1 MARLSTSMRRA
12 ALLYVACFVSPVVF
26 AEPVDFAH
34 DVLPILKAHCAKCH
48 TDGEYKGSFSL
59 DTREALLASEAVT
72 AGNSGDSLLVQL
84 LTEEDPAD
92 RMPQKADPLS
102 EEDIAILR
110 AWIDEGLVWE
120 EGFTFRQATWS
131 APLKPRMPSLPP
143 ASGAATHPV
152 DRIVL
157 AYFRERS
164 VEPPPPLDDVAF
176 VRRAY
181 LDLIGLLPEPGEVD
195 AYISDRNSKKRE
207 KLVAELL
214 ARDADYAA
222 HWMSFWN
229 DLLRNDYAGT
239 GYIDGGRK
247 QISSWLYDALLTNQ
261 PYNRFVRDLID
272 PSEESEGFIRGI
284 QWRGNVNASQVQEVQ
299 FAQNITQ
306 VFLGENMKCASCH
319 DSFIND
325 WKLADAYGLAA
336 IIAEQPLEMH
346 RCDKP
351 AGEMARAR
359 FLFPELGDI
368 DPAAPKEE
376 RLKQAAALMTS
387 PDNGRLTRTIVNRL
401 WRNLMG
407 RGLVEPVDI
416 MANRPWSEDL
426 LDFLAADL
434 ANNGYDLKK
443 TLALMATSRPYAS
456 RCVAPEDD
464 PAEDFVFRGP
474 VAKRMTAE
482 QFVDAVWNITGT
494 GPEKID
500 APVRAGSD
508 RVRASLV
515 NSTLLMRALGRPNRE
530 QVVTTR
536 PAELS
541 TLQALELNNGEEF
554 VALLH
559 RGAEKLLE
567 EKDPAELVSDLY
579 VKALSREPGPE
590 ERAATREIL
599 GDEPGLDRVAD
610 LLWLLFALPE
620 FQIIR

>member
-1 MARLSTSMRRA
+1 MTLRRA
-12 ALLYVACFVSPVVF
+12 AALLAACLASPAAF

-59 DTREALLASEAVT
+59 DTREMVLASEAVT
-72 AGNSGDSLLVQL
+72 AGNSEDSLLIHL

-102 EEDIAILR
+102 ESDIATLR
-110 AWIDEGLVWE
+110 SWIDEGLIWE
-120 EGFTFRQATWS
+120 EGFTFKQNVWT

-143 ASGAATHPV
+143 ASGVNTHPV

-157 AYFRERS
+157 AYFQERA

-176 VRRAY
+176 VRRVY
-181 LDLIGLLPEPGEVD
+181 LDLIGLLPEPDEVK
-195 AYISDRNSKKRE
+195 AYVSDGDSKKRE
-207 KLVAELL
+207 KLVASLL
-214 ARDADYAA
+214 GRDADYAA

-261 PYNRFVRDLID
+261 PYDRFVRELID
-272 PSEESEGFIRGI
+272 PSEESEGFIQGI

-325 WKLADAYGLAA
+325 WKLTDAYGLAA

-351 AGEMARAR
+351 TGEMARAR

-368 DPAAPKEE
+368 DPTASKEE
-376 RLKQAAALMTS
+376 RLKQTAALMTS
-387 PDNGRLTRTIVNRL
+387 PENGRLTRTMANRL

-407 RGLVEPVDI
+407 RGMVEPVDI
-416 MANRPWSEDL
+416 MGNRPWSEDL

-434 ANNGYDLKK
+434 ANNSYDLKK
-443 TLALMATSRPYAS
+443 TLALMATSRTYAS
-456 RCVAPEDD
+456 RCAAPQDD
-464 PAEDFVFRGP
+464 PAEDYVFRGP
-474 VAKRMTAE
+474 AAKRMTAE
-482 QFVDAVWNITGT
+482 QFVDAVWYITGT
-494 GPEKID
+494 GPEKIE
-500 APVRAGSD
+500 APVQGSPE

-559 RGAEKLLE
+559 RGAERLLQ
-567 EKDPAELVSDLY
+567 EKDTAEMVANLY
-579 VKALSREPGPE
+579 AKALSREPGPE

-599 GDEPGLDRVAD
+599 GEDPGPEDVAD
-610 LLWLLFALPE
+610 LLWLVFALPE